1 MRANAGQCIAIVS
14 TTSFSSSTSSTSMF
28 ADLVHFNLR
37 TRFHYKFVSLYFE
50 TCNTKWRKKRIE
62 GIETERMT
70 KREIERKEKKR
81 ENEKNEFIFFINIYW
96 DASTIVHQGGIEW
109 IYLKWRRMIYTFG
122 KTCYLC
128 LCFPISSTL
137 SIYQFFLTLFIYSIC
152 MCFHSTEV

>member
-37 TRFHYKFVSLYFE
+37 TGYIINSLYFE

-81 ENEKNEFIFFINIYW
+81 ENEKNEFIFFINIY
-96 DASTIVHQGGIEW
+96 
-109 IYLKWRRMIYTFG
+109 
-122 KTCYLC
+122 
-128 LCFPISSTL
+128 
-137 SIYQFFLTLFIYSIC
+137 
-152 MCFHSTEV
+152 